1 MKKAIKYIIVGIVCA
16 GLSACLTNLYRDLEL
31 FFFADGD
38 EKGIL
43 QKKIAMV
50 DTILEEGYIYDI
62 DEKAMA
68 DYAVKGY
75 VAGLDEPYTSYF
87 TEEEFK
93 NYTDSLEDSY
103 VGIGV
108 VISPTE
114 DNFIEVVS
122 AVEGSTAYQA
132 GIKPG
137 DIIYKVDGE
146 EYFGDTMDNAI
157 TKIKGGK
164 EGEKVTLTL
173 VRDGKEIE
181 MEIERRV
188 VVMNSVSSK
197 MIDDQIGYLKISSFN
212 VEGDESDTSTYT
224 EFCEHIENLKKSN
237 VKKLIIDLRDN
248 PGGALEVVVDVA
260 DDLLPEGL
268 ITYIEYKDGTKEE
281 HKSDKE
287 CMDIPI
293 VVLVNENS
301 ASASEVLTGALKDH
315 KKATV
320 VGNTTYGKGVVQT
333 VFPFSDGSGMSVTI
347 AKYYTPSGVCIHG
360 TGIEP
365 DIKVELD
372 EKYKNYYASE
382 LTFEEDIQLQK
393 AIEILK

>member
-38 EKGIL
+38 EKDIL

-260 DDLLPEGL
+260 DELLPEGL
-268 ITYIEYKDGTKEE
+268 VTYIEYKDGTKEE

>member
-16 GLSACLTNLYRDLEL
+16 GISAGLTNLYRDIKMW
-31 FFFADGD
+31 FFTGD
-38 EKGIL
+38 ESDTL
-43 QKKIAMV
+43 LSKIAMV
-50 DTILEEGYIYDI
+50 DTILNEGYIYDM
-62 DEKAMA
+62 DKKTMT

-87 TEEEFK
+87 TEEEFS
-93 NYTDSLEDSY
+93 NYTESLEDSY

-114 DNFIEVVS
+114 DNLIEVVS
-122 AVEGSTAYQA
+122 AIEGSTAYQA

-146 EYFGDTMDNAI
+146 EYYGDTMDNAI
-157 TKIKGGK
+157 AKIKGGK

-173 VRDGKEIE
+173 IRDKDEIE

-197 MIDDQIGYLKISSFN
+197 MIDDQIGYLRISSFN

-224 EFCEHIENLKKSN
+224 EFCEHIESLKKSN
-237 VKKLIIDLRDN
+237 AKKLIIDLRDN

-287 CMDIPI
+287 CLDIPI

-315 KKATV
+315 KKATI

-333 VFPFSDGSGMSVTI
+333 LFPFSDGSGMSVTI

-382 LTFEEDIQLQK
+382 LTFDEDVQLQK